1 MGSVLLLTL
10 RRIRV
15 PIILLVSVYAV
26 GIIGLVLIPGVDPQ
40 GRPWRMSIFH
50 AFYFLSYTASTIGF
64 GEIPHPFTD
73 AQRLWVSAVIYM
85 SVVGWAYM
93 IARVLGLM
101 QDRGFQNALTMHRFQ
116 REVRRLSESFYIVC
130 GYGETGAILCR
141 ALDRMGLRFV
151 VLDIEARRIDEV
163 DLQGYAT
170 DVPALAGD
178 VRIVANLEM
187 AGIGHPYC
195 RGVIAVTSNDH
206 ANLAAAISTKLL
218 NPTIPVVCRA
228 MTREVAQN
236 MASFGTDHVIN
247 PFQRFGER
255 LWLALHSPAVY
266 RLLARLT
273 GLPGTVLAAA
283 EAPPHGRW
291 IVCGYG
297 RFGREIIGCF
307 DREGLEA
314 TIIDPRAPAG
324 GDGRRVVRG
333 LGTEAGPLREA
344 GAEQAVGIVAGT
356 DNDVNNLSIAVT
368 ARELNPKLFVVLRQN
383 LEANRPLFAAY
394 KADMTMISAEIVAYQ
409 CLSIVATPLLAR
421 FLGMAGTRDEAWAAS
436 LVARLEEIVG
446 AVVASTWG
454 VPVNAAAAPAVH
466 HALMFEPHE
475 LTLGTLMR
483 DPAARERPLACLPLL
498 LVRGD
503 EEMVL
508 PAAETALQPG
518 DRLLF
523 AGTEAARDR
532 QRLTL
537 RNANVRAYVHLGID
551 RPAGWLWKRLTGRPA
566 VRAAESR

>member
-195 RGVIAVTSNDH
+195 RGVIAVTSDDH

-409 CLSIVATPLLAR
+409 CLSIVATP
-421 FLGMAGTRDEAWAAS
+421 
-436 LVARLEEIVG
+436 
-446 AVVASTWG
+446 
-454 VPVNAAAAPAVH
+454 PA
-466 HALMFEPHE
+466 
-475 LTLGTLMR
+475 
-483 DPAARERPLACLPLL
+483 RPLSRHGGNAR
-498 LVRGD
+498 RG
-503 EEMVL
+503 MGRIARR
-508 PAAETALQPG
+508 AAGG
-518 DRLLF
+518 DRRRGGREHMGRTRKCCGG
-523 AGTEAARDR
+523 AGGAP
-532 QRLTL
+532 
-537 RNANVRAYVHLGID
+537 
-551 RPAGWLWKRLTGRPA
+551 RPH
-566 VRAAESR
+566 VRAARAHARHADARPGRARAPAGLSAPSCSCAATRRWCFPRRRRRCSPATACSSPAPRRRATGSASRCETPTSAPTCTWVSTAPPAGCGSA